1 MSQILGSP
9 ELEATA
15 AECYLVTI
23 EDETRKQA
31 ASPSLCCCF
40 LLSKNR
46 EGGKTK
52 RSVYGI
58 DNVYSK

>member
-9 ELEATA
+9 EFEATA
-15 AECYLVTI
+15 DECYLVTVK
-23 EDETRKQA
+23 DKVRKQA

-40 LLSKNR
+40 LLSKKR

-52 RSVYGI
+52 RSVYCT